1 MQNRTYLDTSDGMVP
16 YARDRGAKFD
26 KELSQWFVE
35 GEVPNDL
42 IGLIPKKPNKTVH
55 IVAPSCPVC
64 GSHMVERRRQRDGNL
79 FWGCSQFPRCKGI
92 VAFEDHLESVEPW
105 KSKSVIDFLKTNDIF
120 ANPLPPKDKKM
131 SSMPPALRAEVE
143 RVVAFAAK
151 VRGGSS
157 QAERWLSSPKV
168 ALKGKIPMHIMTSMD
183 GCLLVEKLLL
193 EIQE

>member
-1 MQNRTYLDTSDGMVP
+1 MQNRTYLDTSDGMVA

-26 KELSQWFVE
+26 KAVGLWFVE

-55 IVAPSCPVC
+55 VVAPSCPAC
-64 GSHMVERRRQRDGNL
+64 GSHMVERRRQSDGNL

-92 VAFEDHLESVEPW
+92 VTFEDHLEYVEPW
-105 KSKSVIDFLKTNDIF
+105 QSKSVVDFLKTNDAF
-120 ANPLPPKDKKM
+120 AKPSPSKDKKR
-131 SSMPPALRAEVE
+131 SSMPPELQAEVE

-157 QAERWLSSPKV
+157 RAEKWLSSPKV
-168 ALKGKIPMHIMTSMD
+168 ALKGKIPIHLMTSMD

-193 EIQE
+193 ETQE